1 MRLKGLRH
9 PAQYRVAAGTRVS
22 RTPGNE
28 GLALLYELEARDLGL
43 GALAIVRRPWSVV
56 RCESLGAGGLRS
68 VTLNS

>member
-22 RTPGNE
+22 RTPGKE

-43 GALAIVRRPWSVV
+43 GALAIVRRPWSII
-56 RCESLGAGGLRS
+56 RCGPLESGD
-68 VTLNS
+68 